1 MAIGDVYRL
10 TAVVQ
15 ANATAPKCINQWYF
29 RQEAALVFDTPEED
43 LVGAFIGECQT
54 LYRGLFTNG
63 LEVFQYAVAPVTT
76 FETSYIEDV
85 SGAIGTLTGEPLPPR
100 VAALIS
106 FRTADTSRR
115 GRGRTFL
122 PPANEA
128 SSQGSTAVSA
138 YRTTMDDFGNAM
150 LNLMSVTTAFHSG
163 WTWMLWSKADQ
174 QAKEVVSYIVRA
186 KWSSQRDRGEIY

>member
-1 MAIGDVYRL
+1 MAVGDVYRL

-15 ANATAPKCINQWYF
+15 ANATAPKCINQWFF
-29 RQEAALVFDTPEED
+29 RQEDALVFQTAEED
-43 LVGAFIGECQT
+43 LVGAFIEECQT
-54 LYRGLFTNG
+54 FYRGLFTNG

-76 FETSYIEDV
+76 FETSYIQDV

-100 VAALIS
+100 VAGLIS

-138 YRTTMDDFGNAM
+138 YRTAMDDFADGLLVQMAQ
-150 LNLMSVTTAFHSG
+150 TTITHSG
-163 WTWMLWSKADQ
+163 WQWMLWSKADQ
-174 QAKEVVSYIVRA
+174 VAKEVVSYIIRA